1 MSNYTSSYQRANQ
14 AKAFFMLGAV
24 FFSLSILFLTYLI
37 GTPYGRLA
45 SAQKKLLE
53 LQKTE
58 ETQNQEPPVAPT
70 WQVSPEESRSDPNQ
84 EPDLAPEAESGPES
98 EPEPESEPLPE
109 SEPEPESEP
118 LPESDLD
125 PEPDP
130 DQY

>member
-1 MSNYTSSYQRANQ
+1 
-14 AKAFFMLGAV
+14 MLGAV

-45 SAQKKLLE
+45 SAQKKLSE

-58 ETQNQEPPVAPT
+58 ETQNQDPPVAPT

-109 SEPEPESEP
+109 SESEP
-118 LPESDLD
+118 LPESELD
-125 PEPDP
+125 PEPESG
-130 DQY
+130 QN

>member
-1 MSNYTSSYQRANQ
+1 
-14 AKAFFMLGAV
+14 MLGAV

-45 SAQKKLLE
+45 SAQKKLSE

-58 ETQNQEPPVAPT
+58 ETQNQEPPVTPT

-98 EPEPESEPLPE
+98 EPEP
-109 SEPEPESEP
+109 

-125 PEPDP
+125 PEPESG
-130 DQY
+130 QN